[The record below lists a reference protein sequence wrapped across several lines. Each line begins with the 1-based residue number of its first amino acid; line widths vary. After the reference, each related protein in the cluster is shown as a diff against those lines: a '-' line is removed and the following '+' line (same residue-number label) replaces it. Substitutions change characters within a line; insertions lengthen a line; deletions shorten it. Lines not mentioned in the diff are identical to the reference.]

1 MAAGDS
7 QAQTL
12 DPQPAARHSGK
23 ALKVQRLR
31 VTFCRGEQVKYIT
44 HLDLMRL
51 WERAL
56 RRAGIELAYSEGY
69 SPRPRLS
76 LAAPL
81 PVGVTSS
88 GELMDVYLSSRV
100 RPQNFLGEVSKQLPE
115 GLAVREVQEAGMAL
129 PSLQSEV
136 RWAEY
141 QVDLDDGAAPAKARS
156 AVEAFLAAASIPW
169 EHMREKEIRKY
180 DIRALVQDIW
190 FEESPARPMGCRLG
204 MRLRADSGGSGR
216 PEQVVA
222 ALGLGEPVAIHRT
235 KLLLADTSPA
245 HRAWRR
251 HGKYAI

>member
-1 MAAGDS
+1 
-7 QAQTL
+7 
-12 DPQPAARHSGK
+12 
-23 ALKVQRLR
+23 
-31 VTFCRGEQVKYIT
+31 
-44 HLDLMRL
+44 MRF

-56 RRAGIELAYSEGY
+56 RRAGIDLAYSEGY

-76 LAAPL
+76 LGAPL

-100 RPQNFLGEVSKQLPE
+100 GPQDFVREVSEQMPE
-115 GLAVREVQEAGMAL
+115 GLAVREVWEVGMAL

-141 QVDLDDGAAPAKARS
+141 QVDIDSGAEQENVRS

-169 EHMREKEIRKY
+169 EHMREKEVRKY

-190 FEESPARPMGCRLG
+190 FEESPAGARGCRLG

-216 PEQVVA
+216 PEQVAA

-235 KLLLADTSPA
+235 KLILADTSPTR
-245 HRAWRR
+245 RAWRR

>member
-1 MAAGDS
+1 M
-7 QAQTL
+7 
-12 DPQPAARHSGK
+12 
-23 ALKVQRLR
+23 KVQRLR
-31 VTFCRGEQVKYIT
+31 VVFCRGEQVKYIA
-44 HLDLMRL
+44 HLDLMRV

-69 SPRPRLS
+69 NPRPRLS

-100 RPQNFLGEVSKQLPE
+100 RPQDFTNRVVKQLPE
-115 GLAVREVQEAGMAL
+115 GLAVREVREAGMAL

-141 QVDLDDGAAPAKARS
+141 EVDLDGGVDAEKARS

-169 EHMREKEIRKY
+169 EHMREKEVRKY
-180 DIRALVQDIW
+180 DIRALVEDIW
-190 FEESPARPMGCRLG
+190 FEEGPAGTMGCRLG
-204 MRLRADSGGSGR
+204 MRLRTDSSGSGR
-216 PEQVVA
+216 PEQVAA

-235 KLLLADTSPA
+235 KLILADTSPA